1 MTTTL
6 KLDHDPR
13 PFYFRERKSPR
24 SHVAELVT
32 VERLFVL
39 PKKTKAGA
47 ERRCEGG
54 RMGERA
60 ARPLV
65 GPFVW
70 GVT

>member
-1 MTTTL
+1 M
-6 KLDHDPR
+6 
-13 PFYFRERKSPR
+13 
-24 SHVAELVT
+24 AELVT